1 VSSAEDRLPN
11 PGVYRPSM
19 FICGADPADSVV
31 VFDALPGA
39 EISAALLEEVTDWWQ
54 SLRSLPAGVVPD
66 GVLTAVDGLHSAACG
81 WSEWLYHSEKRDN
94 PATSTTGEP
103 R

>member
-19 FICGADPADSVV
+19 FICAADRADSYVLFDARPGAD
-31 VFDALPGA
+31 
-39 EISAALLEEVTDWWQ
+39 ISAALLEEVTDWWQ

-66 GVLTAVDGLHSAACG
+66 GVLAAMDGLHNAACG
-81 WSEWLYHSEKRDN
+81 WSEWLDRDAKRTANKTAGD
-94 PATSTTGEP
+94 A